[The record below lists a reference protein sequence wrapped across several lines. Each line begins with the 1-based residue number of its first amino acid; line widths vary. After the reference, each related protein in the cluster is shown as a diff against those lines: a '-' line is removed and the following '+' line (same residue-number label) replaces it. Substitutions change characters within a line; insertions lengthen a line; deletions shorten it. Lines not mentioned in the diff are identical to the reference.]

1 MLENPITLEN
11 FKFDTDCAV
20 IEETGCWQ
28 HNMFGKLC
36 YDINYSNILTKLIQ
50 LAGINCKHYASDL
63 FISWESLLKEMEEK
77 GVDFAGGKYLFGF
90 RESGVDHNSYVLNT
104 FNPYGY
110 ITSNPQKH
118 YKELYLLEIK
128 VEKAEE
134 MVMRLC
140 KAQFVENP
148 EK

>member
-11 FKFDTDCAV
+11 FKFDTDGAV

-36 YDINYSNILTKLIQ
+36 YDINYS
-50 LAGINCKHYASDL
+50 KHYASDL

-104 FNPYGY
+104 FNPYGC
-110 ITSNPQKH
+110 ITSNPQKY

-128 VEKAEE
+128 VEKAKE

-140 KAQFVENP
+140 KAQFVENS

>member
-11 FKFDTDCAV
+11 FKFDTDGAV

-104 FNPYGY
+104 FNPYGC
-110 ITSNPQKH
+110 ITSNPQKY

-128 VEKAEE
+128 VEKAKE

-140 KAQFVENP
+140 KAQFVENS